1 MINCDEGVEKVGRGP
16 FYDCLLFD
24 LDGTLVDSRADL
36 VTSVNLMLAEFGE
49 RELDGERVIGFVGE
63 GARLLVERSLRA
75 AWGREPAAPE
85 TEAGLDVF
93 VRHYRDHLL
102 DQTTLYPGVRETL
115 GQIGQLGR
123 HPMAIVTNKPHGLT
137 VALLEGLGLRHH
149 FRAVIGGDSLPERK
163 PSPLMV
169 LEAARQCGVAAT
181 RALMIGDS
189 PVDITAGQRAGAATC
204 GYTGGFRR
212 REELVSAGADYL
224 IDHFAELL
232 RFVDDPILN

>member
-1 MINCDEGVEKVGRGP
+1 MVRA
-16 FYDCLLFD
+16 YDCLLFD

-36 VTSVNLMLAEFGE
+36 VTSVNLTLTELGE
-49 RELDGERVIGFVGE
+49 KELDGERVIGFVGE

-75 AWGREPAAPE
+75 VWGREPEAFE
-85 TEAGLDVF
+85 IEAGLDVF
-93 VRHYRDHLL
+93 VRHYRKHLL

-115 GQIGQLGR
+115 DQLGR
-123 HPMAIVTNKPHGLT
+123 YPMAIVTNKPHGLT
-137 VALLEGLGLRHH
+137 LALLEGLGLRHH
-149 FRAVIGGDSLPERK
+149 FRSVIGGDSLPERK

-189 PVDITAGQRAGAATC
+189 PVDIMAGQRAGAATC

-212 REELVSAGADYL
+212 REELASAGADFL
-224 IDHFAELL
+224 IDHLTELL
-232 RFVDDPILN
+232 RFVGDPVLN